1 MARDRDIGNGPT
13 RPPSSAGDARFPS
26 WRAQS
31 PMAVTVDHAPPRSS
45 TVPGAPANGSRH
57 CFGSASLLIGC
68 LYVYYVD
75 QAHGSTCLAASVG
88 TRAWAT
94 FVKRTNRN
102 LLSGPSSLGAAECR
116 RFPVRLG
123 TSSSHLRPHAL
134 PPLPYH
140 RPSESSPSVLSSG
153 SRGWHRAAP
162 PILLGPTAASIS
174 HHHHAQVLTLQPHP
188 LRPSPASCVL
198 QPRLASFTPP

>member
-1 MARDRDIGNGPT
+1 MHT
-13 RPPSSAGDARFPS
+13 RLG
-26 WRAQS
+26 
-31 PMAVTVDHAPPRSS
+31 
-45 TVPGAPANGSRH
+45 
-57 CFGSASLLIGC
+57 
-68 LYVYYVD
+68 YVD

-140 RPSESSPSVLSSG
+140 RPSESSPSVLSG

-174 HHHHAQVLTLQPHP
+174 HHHHHAQMLTLQPHP
-188 LRPSPASCVL
+188 PDRPQHPATSPRIIYAALTRYGPPVPSMSSATAAQRAHAALLVPGGHGMAAADVLRTGEKIPENPGNDVVCHRS
-198 QPRLASFTPP
+198 